1 MINWVLNMPLIL
13 SSYIICHTY
22 GLIADSRFSVLV
34 YYSNV
39 FYILNIRNGLAKIIL
54 QKDQINYL
62 IVQVDIC
69 FNLYLRNAYN
79 KQLNADQIQITDYS
93 VKYIPIPSKHQYKI
107 QLITKTEKVI
117 KRMRR
122 KSLELLGKINSNN
135 VESYGFKSV
144 KYPPA
149 IQEMTDFEN
158 DLSK

>member
-1 MINWVLNMPLIL
+1 MINCVLNMPLIL
-13 SSYIICHTY
+13 SSYIIWHTY

-79 KQLNADQIQITDYS
+79 K
-93 VKYIPIPSKHQYKI
+93 
-107 QLITKTEKVI
+107 
-117 KRMRR
+117 
-122 KSLELLGKINSNN
+122 
-135 VESYGFKSV
+135 
-144 KYPPA
+144 
-149 IQEMTDFEN
+149 
-158 DLSK
+158 